1 MLLKAPRIFNSN
13 YLLERDLATSEW
25 CLAVKKA
32 VSIMDV
38 SGGQNKTAPQLKIVA

>member
-13 YLLERDLATSEW
+13 YLLERDLATSE

-38 SGGQNKTAPQLKIVA
+38 SGGQNKTAPQLKIVP